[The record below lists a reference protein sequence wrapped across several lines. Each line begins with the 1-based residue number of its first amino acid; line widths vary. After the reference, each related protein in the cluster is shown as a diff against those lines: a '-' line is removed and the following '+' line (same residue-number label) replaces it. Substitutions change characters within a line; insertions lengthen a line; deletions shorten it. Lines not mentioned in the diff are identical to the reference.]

1 MSRAQVATGACGCDS
16 LRGMIWIEDGRVRAP
31 DLPAVWLVATG
42 AAPAGLAG
50 RSRLRRETA
59 ARILARQLDR
69 PEGALPIDHLPGGR
83 PVLPG
88 CEGLHLS
95 LATRAG
101 VVAVGL
107 AGEPVGV
114 DVEEIQQDA
123 PVPLALLHPLEQAE
137 LERASAADRTTVFA
151 QVWAAK
157 EAYVKALGTGF
168 ARPPESFAVSLL
180 ASGRFRVTDPSQPTA
195 AQGWTRLLNGG
206 GRVALAAAV
215 IVLGEA

>member
-1 MSRAQVATGACGCDS
+1 M
-16 LRGMIWIEDGRVRAP
+16 
-31 DLPAVWLVATG
+31 
-42 AAPAGLAG
+42 
-50 RSRLRRETA
+50 
-59 ARILARQLDR
+59 
-69 PEGALPIDHLPGGR
+69 
-83 PVLPG
+83 
-88 CEGLHLS
+88 
-95 LATRAG
+95 
-101 VVAVGL
+101 AVGL

>member
-1 MSRAQVATGACGCDS
+1 MSGAQVATGAGGCDS
-16 LRGMIWIEDGRVRAP
+16 LRGMIWIEDGRMRAP

-42 AAPAGLAG
+42 AAPAGLAA
-50 RSRLRRETA
+50 RSQLRRETA
-59 ARILARQLDR
+59 AGILARQLDR
-69 PEGALPIDHLPGGR
+69 PEAALTIDHLPGGR

-107 AGEPVGV
+107 ARDPVGV
-114 DVEEIQQDA
+114 DVEEIQPEA
-123 PVPLALLHPLEQAE
+123 PVPLALLHALEQAE
-137 LERASAADRTTVFA
+137 LERAPAADRASVFA
-151 QVWAAK
+151 QIWAAK

-180 ASGRFRVTDPSQPTA
+180 AAGRFRVTDPLQSTG
-195 AQGWTRLLNGG
+195 AQGRTCLLNGG

>member
-1 MSRAQVATGACGCDS
+1 MSGAQVATGAGGCDS
-16 LRGMIWIEDGRVRAP
+16 LRGMIWIEDGRMRAP
-31 DLPAVWLVATG
+31 DLPAVWLMATG
-42 AAPAGLAG
+42 AAPAGLAA

-59 ARILARQLDR
+59 AGILARQLDR
-69 PEGALPIDHLPGGR
+69 PEAALTIDHLPGGR

-101 VVAVGL
+101 L
-107 AGEPVGV
+107 ARDPVGV
-114 DVEEIQQDA
+114 DVEEIQPET
-123 PVPLALLHPLEQAE
+123 PVPLALLHALEQAE
-137 LERASAADRTTVFA
+137 LERAPAADRASVFA
-151 QVWAAK
+151 QIWAAK

-180 ASGRFRVTDPSQPTA
+180 AAGRFRVTDPLQPTG
-195 AQGWTRLLNGG
+195 AQGRTRLLNCG